1 MHPKINGG
9 ELYIAYFKDCVI
21 DGQLTDGVGIFK
33 SETKETYLRVF
44 LQGMILKLIVILV
57 LILINWTRD
66 V

>member
-44 LQGMILKLIVILV
+44 LQGMILKLIVI
-57 LILINWTRD
+57 WY
-66 V
+66 